1 MMTDTRVEP
10 APEAGHS
17 GPADPVAPRTSDDST
32 DSAAPA
38 GAKAALANT
47 SRALTPRPPRRSAA
61 NRNATI
67 VRWILKPLVWAGALT
82 PLAIL
87 GVRAL
92 NDDLTANP
100 IELLTNW
107 TGFTTLTLLMVTLAI
122 TPLRRLTGWN
132 PLIKL
137 RRPIGLFAFFYA
149 TLHFLVYLVLDQ
161 FFWWEGILGDIMDRP
176 YITVGFAG
184 FLLLI
189 PLAFTSTRGW
199 IRRLG
204 KRWQMLHRAV
214 YLVGGLGVL
223 HFYWKVKADTR
234 QPLIFA
240 AILATLLLARLIPS
254 FLARRPRSSAR

>member
-1 MMTDTRVEP
+1 MSTDTRVQP
-10 APEAGHS
+10 AHENGI
-17 GPADPVAPRTSDDST
+17 SDRDANP
-32 DSAAPA
+32 SAAAPTDPPA
-38 GAKAALANT
+38 AAAT
-47 SRALTPRPPRRSAA
+47 TRSPDRMASQKTPRRRSAA
-61 NRNATI
+61 TRNAAI
-67 VRWILKPLVWAGALT
+67 VRWGLKPLVWAGSLT

-107 TGFTTLTLLMVTLAI
+107 TGFTTLVLLMATLAI
-122 TPLRRLTGWN
+122 TPLRRITGWN

-137 RRPIGLFAFFYA
+137 RRPVGLFAFFYA

-161 FFWWEGILGDIMDRP
+161 FFWWEGIVGDVMDRP
-176 YITVGFAG
+176 YITVGFTA

-189 PLAFTSTRGW
+189 PLAFTSTRAS

-204 KRWQMLHRAV
+204 KRWQTLHRLV
-214 YLVGGLGVL
+214 YITAGLGVL

-240 AILATLLLARLIPS
+240 AILAALLLARLIPALLTS
-254 FLARRPRSSAR
+254 RRPRTSPH